1 MQIRTRLTLQ
11 FGFLVS
17 AILLLSFLA
26 IYVFARWQW
35 QRDFENRLYDKA
47 VTAATLLLKVE
58 QVDSALLKVIDRAK
72 RDYLFRENI
81 SILDSAYTEI
91 YTNNDTIDFRLSPEQ
106 LAQVQKQKRTTFAL
120 DPFSAIGILFKH
132 QQQDFIVIAGAIH
145 RDAHQNLRL
154 LRNLLAT
161 TFLIWIAVVSL
172 AGWVYAGRALK
183 PIQRVME
190 DVQDI
195 TTTNLNKRLTGADQ
209 PDEIGKLT
217 LIFNQMLERLENA
230 FVLQKTFVANV
241 SHELRNPLT
250 KVTSQL
256 EVTLLKP
263 RDTAQY
269 QETITSVLEDI
280 RELNQLTNTLLDL
293 AKVTQGSGFTMSE
306 VRVDEVILDARQD
319 VVETDAAYIVRVVFD
334 AMPDDTERLR
344 VMGNGHLLRT
354 AVVNVLENACKFS
367 PDHVALVRLQATDG
381 QLQIQVENAL
391 APGTF
396 SDEDR
401 ARIFEP
407 FYRIRGTTQVKGY
420 GIGLSLAQRIV
431 SIHNGAITF
440 QIHENRVFVTMR
452 FPSL

>member
-17 AILLLSFLA
+17 AILLLSFVA

-35 QRDFENRLYDKA
+35 QGDFENRLYDKA

-81 SILDSAYTEI
+81 SILDSTFTEI
-91 YTNNDTIDFRLSPEQ
+91 YTNNDTIDFRLSRQQ
-106 LAQVQKQKRTTFAL
+106 LEAIQKQKRTTFEL
-120 DPFSAIGILFKH
+120 DPYSVIGILFRH
-132 QQQDFIVIAGAIH
+132 QQQNFVVIAGAIH
-145 RDAHQNLRL
+145 RDALQNLQL

-161 TFLIWIAVVSL
+161 TFLVWIAVVSL

-195 TTTNLNKRLTGADQ
+195 TTNNLNKRLPGADQ

-250 KVTSQL
+250 KITSQL
-256 EVTLLKP
+256 EVTLLKQ
-263 RDTAQY
+263 RDSPEY
-269 QETITSVLEDI
+269 QATIASVLDDI
-280 RELNQLTNTLLDL
+280 REMNQLANTLLDL
-293 AKVTQGSGFTMSE
+293 AKVTQGSGFTLSD
-306 VRVDEVILDARQD
+306 VRIDEVILDARQHVLEAD
-319 VVETDAAYIVRVVFD
+319 PAYVIRVVFD
-334 AMPDDTERLR
+334 SMPEDTERLR
-344 VMGNGHLLRT
+344 ILGNGHLLRT
-354 AVVNVLENACKFS
+354 AVSNVLENACKFS
-367 PDHVALVRLQATDG
+367 PDHVAQVRLQTTQG
-381 QLQIQVENAL
+381 QLELRVENGLPARTL
-391 APGTF
+391 
-396 SDEDR
+396 SDDDR
-401 ARIFEP
+401 KRIFEP

-431 SIHNGAITF
+431 SIHKGIIDF
-440 QIHENRVFVTMR
+440 QVLDGRALVTMR
-452 FPSL
+452 FPEH